1 MKPVAIV
8 VSMLIAALSMAGCSF
23 WEDLPVEKEQ
33 ETDTTVTLI
42 HQGGMVLV
50 KAKDSSFRM
59 GSNLVENAQPVH
71 TVRFT
76 YDFWMDTSEVT
87 QRRFDSVMKAA
98 YPGYVSDAWDATYG
112 KGNRSPVFYRTWYDA
127 VLYCNA
133 LSIAEQL
140 ACVYAYD
147 SIAGTPGNRCI
158 FNSTTITL
166 NANGYRLPTEAEWE
180 YACRG
185 GDTTEYY
192 WGSGN
197 PKEYAWYNSNSGD
210 TAHPVAQ
217 KKPNAFGLYDMC
229 GNVMEWCI
237 DWYDNYSDTS
247 VIDPVALSPTS
258 KKRVVRGGGWNND
271 IAVIKSSYRYLLYPS
286 LSETAIV
293 PFGFRTVRKK
303 L

>member
-1 MKPVAIV
+1 
-8 VSMLIAALSMAGCSF
+8 
-23 WEDLPVEKEQ
+23 
-33 ETDTTVTLI
+33 
-42 HQGGMVLV
+42 MVLV
-50 KAKDSSFRM
+50 KAKDSSFEM
-59 GSNLVENAQPVH
+59 GSDLVENAQPVH

-76 YDFWMDTSEVT
+76 YDFWMDTTEVT
-87 QRRFDSVMKAA
+87 QRRFDSVMNAA

-112 KGNRSPVFYRTWYDA
+112 KGDRHPVYYRTWYDA
-127 VLYCNA
+127 ALYCNA

-158 FNSTTITL
+158 LISTAITL

-185 GDTTEYY
+185 GDTTDYY
-192 WGSGN
+192 WGSGSAG
-197 PKEYAWYNSNSGD
+197 EYAWYSFNSGD

-217 KKPNAFGLYDMC
+217 KKPNAFGLYDLC

-247 VIDPVALSPTS
+247 VIDPVTLSLTS
-258 KKRVVRGGGWNND
+258 QKRVVRGGGWNSD
-271 IAVIKSSYRYLLYPS
+271 IAVIKSSYRYLQYPS
-286 LSETAIV
+286 LSESTIV
-293 PFGFRTVRKK
+293 SFGFRTVRKK